1 MVNVQLL
8 NFRITMMGDV
18 ARPGTFTIKNDRL
31 SLLEAI
37 GLCGD
42 LQLTANRKNIL
53 VIRDT
58 NGKRETFRVDI
69 TDPEVFNSPAFYLK
83 QNDIVYVEPINSKI
97 RTRSSSSRNISL
109 ASSIM
114 STLSLIASMVF
125 SIITLTEK

>member
-1 MVNVQLL
+1 
-8 NFRITMMGDV
+8 MMGDV

-31 SLLEAI
+31 SILEAI

-83 QNDIVYVEPINSKI
+83 QNDIVYVEPIDSKI
-97 RTRSSSSRNISL
+97 RTRSSSTRNISVI
-109 ASSIM
+109 SSVM
-114 STLSLIASMVF
+114 STLSLVASMIF
-125 SIITLTEK
+125 SIITLTRNNSN